1 MTTTDRSLPDHP
13 SSIMRSNERSPGHY
27 ARTLWGG
34 AQALRLLLMSGTWVL
49 LSTPAHASFLAGD
62 ALDSMANVMS
72 WVAIFLTPVIGIGV
86 FWFLH
91 IMPEKVAEKRRHPQ
105 LAAIKAL
112 CLLSLFFGGLLWP
125 LAWIWAYSKPTLHKL
140 AYGTD
145 VDESLPHHP
154 DKKEQELEEL
164 RSQVAELRAQ
174 IEAGTTNTKTA

>member
-1 MTTTDRSLPDHP
+1 MRQIGIP
-13 SSIMRSNERSPGHY
+13 SKQFPRFLIGKV
-27 ARTLWGG
+27 A
-34 AQALRLLLMSGTWVL
+34 AVRLLSATGMSVL
-49 LSTPAHASFLAGD
+49 LCNPAHASFLEGD
-62 ALDSMANVMS
+62 ALDTMANVMS
-72 WVAIFLTPVIGIGV
+72 WVAIFLTPVIGIGL

-125 LAWIWAYSKPTLHKL
+125 IAWIWAYSKPTLYKL

-154 DKKEQELEEL
+154 DKKDGELEDL
-164 RSQVAELRAQ
+164 RTQVAELRAQ
-174 IEAGTTNTKTA
+174 IAAGTTNTKTA

>member
-1 MTTTDRSLPDHP
+1 MMPFHFDPCLRPPRTPDRKAAAARLVSVIALLVL
-13 SSIMRSNERSPGHY
+13 SSAP
-27 ARTLWGG
+27 AR
-34 AQALRLLLMSGTWVL
+34 
-49 LSTPAHASFLAGD
+49 ASFLQDD

-72 WVAIFLTPVIGIGV
+72 WVAIILAPMIGIGV

-91 IMPEKVAEKRRHPQ
+91 IMPEKVAERRRHPQ
-105 LAAIKAL
+105 LAAIRAL

-145 VDESLPHHP
+145 VDESLPLHP

-174 IEAGTTNTKTA
+174 IAADTTNIKTA